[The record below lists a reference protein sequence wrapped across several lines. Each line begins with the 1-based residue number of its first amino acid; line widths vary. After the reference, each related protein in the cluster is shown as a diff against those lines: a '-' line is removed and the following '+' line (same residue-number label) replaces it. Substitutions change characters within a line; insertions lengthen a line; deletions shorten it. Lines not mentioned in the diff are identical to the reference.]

1 MSRWR
6 HCASTPQ
13 YASYIF
19 TIMPRKI
26 CPFGASKI
34 IIKMSPSALQILSA
48 GAEFAVRGLHSVL
61 LALPSCPVCSVQ
73 NIGGV
78 LCAEYCQCLQPL
90 AFLAFG
96 PLSLIILW
104 PLSEHFSAFDN
115 VNPIFAIFKIFLPK
129 SRHGPV
135 CAAEVQQQLVTV
147 VTRTMVARRGWWRP
161 GPGG

>member
-1 MSRWR
+1 M
-6 HCASTPQ
+6 
-13 YASYIF
+13 
-19 TIMPRKI
+19 
-26 CPFGASKI
+26 
-34 IIKMSPSALQILSA
+34 
-48 GAEFAVRGLHSVL
+48 
-61 LALPSCPVCSVQ
+61 Q

-115 VNPIFAIFKIFLPK
+115 VNPIFAIFENISPEEQTWACVC
-129 SRHGPV
+129 SRG
-135 CAAEVQQQLVTV
+135 AAAAGDCGDQDQE
-147 VTRTMVARRGWWRP
+147 VARRGWGRP